1 MENGLLLA
9 NIYRLLTAEDYP
21 VSSDAVIGRNERKG
35 LTQFH
40 FWSGILAKELQSG
53 PCGKQFWRS
62 DGKRNRY
69 TSYLC
74 NRSPEI
80 KNYAAYAQEIAAWLS
95 VDTLEYQIH
104 MFSDFLADR
113 KYRHDILIR
122 RITALLQL
130 ARKEDPCCIEEIA
143 EHILKT
149 AGQRLHS
156 DREKLFQAAWLLTVL
171 SLYCAAGDAMDK
183 PVMDVLRESVY
194 SMEFL
199 LWRNSRAE
207 KPEPNVKFLTLHSG
221 ILQDHPLARKRW
233 LGCEAQLQTVR
244 GAVASNGKCLI
255 TGIGGSGKTELLR
268 QLLRECEEQKCVDV
282 IAVVIYD
289 GGIAQSFVRSF
300 YGFTREDPQ
309 ECFKKILVKLK
320 KECSQNRV
328 LLVIDNVINGY
339 GEDPE
344 LKQLLSLDCAVILT
358 SRRSSLEGFETC
370 WMMPVSPE
378 DGRQIFENHYGDL
391 TDGER
396 REILDRLTGDDTLC
410 HPLTLR
416 LLAGTAKQKGW
427 SAAEL
432 ITKLHRGLNG
442 SGLNGSDG
450 RAEQTVLLEQTY
462 RQLYSYAAIPKE
474 YHKIVEL
481 FTLLPKDSYS
491 PSFLRRWFPDI
502 TGKTPEPALT
512 FLTGGGWLEQ
522 TNEGWSMH
530 PFIAQCLRRVVRKE
544 RTVETFLRKLQSS
557 LLDMGP
563 MDEPEAE
570 EENFCRMCRIY
581 MHIADM
587 TGGHVSGKFI
597 WAYANAASI
606 SEHTETEIAHFEK
619 KLNRMKKWCVDWND
633 SMEAA
638 YWRTVYRWR
647 LGNAEPGKALYARQR
662 QQRTIPD
669 ALYFDFCLSAGYFLK
684 YQQETELAG
693 EMFREVLEN
702 AAASVQKATAYFYMY
717 ELTQVTGDYAASARW
732 GREGA
737 AYVKAHPECGFAL
750 TFTNLFALGAGS
762 LKYQK
767 DDTLEALQAI
777 KELLTETSPD
787 WCKAQYAALAGTYE
801 LLYGEP
807 EAALEHYQ
815 WQKNHILE
823 YQGKC
828 YSYYNVLGQIGQVLR
843 RLKRYE
849 EALESYQE
857 ILGFADRNSHTA
869 LHQRICCNLSGV
881 YLDMERPADA
891 LVYLRDAVAEGRTIG
906 GLPLGEAL
914 WSTALAYRQLQDSAG
929 ELTALREAH
938 PLLEEAYG
946 PKHSKT
952 QAAQQR
958 LWELTEKSKI

>member
-1 MENGLLLA
+1 MVNGLLLT

-21 VSSDAVIGRNERKG
+21 IPSDAVIGRNERKG
-35 LTQFH
+35 LTQFY
-40 FWSGILAKELQSG
+40 FWNEILAKELQSG
-53 PCGKQFWRS
+53 PCGKQFWRN

-80 KNYAAYAQEIAAWLS
+80 KNYTSYAQEIAAWLN
-95 VDTLEYQIH
+95 VDTLEYQISR
-104 MFSDFLADR
+104 FSEFLSDR

-122 RITALLQL
+122 RITELMRL
-130 ARKEDPCCIEEIA
+130 ARREDPCCCEEIA
-143 EHILKT
+143 QHILKT
-149 AGQRLHS
+149 ASQKLDD
-156 DREKLFQAAWLLTVL
+156 DREKRFQAAWLLTML
-171 SLYCAAGDAMDK
+171 FLYCAAGEAMDK
-183 PVMDVLRESVY
+183 QVMDVLREQIY

-199 LWRNSRAE
+199 LWRNIPAE
-207 KPEPNVKFLTLHSG
+207 KSEPNVKFLTLHSG

-244 GAVASNGKCLI
+244 QAVASNGKCLI

-268 QLLRECEEQKCVDV
+268 QLLRECEEQKCVDA
-282 IAVVIYD
+282 IAVIIYD
-289 GGIAQSFVRSF
+289 GGIARSFVRCF

-309 ECFKKILVKLK
+309 ESFKKILVKLK
-320 KECSQNRV
+320 KKCAQSRV
-328 LLVIDNVINGY
+328 LLVIDDVTHGY
-339 GEDPE
+339 AEDPE
-344 LKQLLSLDCAVILT
+344 LEQLLSLDCAVVLT
-358 SRRSSLEGFETC
+358 SRRSSLEGFEAC
-370 WMMPVSPE
+370 WMTLTSAE
-378 DGRQIFENHYGDL
+378 DGTQIFENDYGDL
-391 TDGER
+391 GDGER
-396 REILDRLTGDDTLC
+396 QEILERLVSDDTLC

-416 LLAGTAKQKGW
+416 LLAGTAKQNGW
-427 SAAEL
+427 SVAEL
-432 ITKLHRGLNG
+432 IPKLHKVLTE
-442 SGLNGSDG
+442 SD
-450 RAEQTVLLEQTY
+450 AQTEQTALLERTY
-462 RQLYSYAAIPKE
+462 RQLYSYIDIPKE

-481 FTLLPKDSYS
+481 FTLLPRDSYS
-491 PSFLRRWFPDI
+491 SSFLYRWFPDI
-502 TGKTPEPALT
+502 MGQAPEPALT
-512 FLTGGGWLEQ
+512 FLTAGGWLEQ
-522 TNEGWSMH
+522 ANDGWSMH

-544 RTVETFLRKLQSS
+544 RTVEPFLRKLQST

-581 MHIADM
+581 IHIADM
-587 TGGHVSGKFI
+587 TGGHVSGKFM
-597 WAYANAASI
+597 WAYANAAAI
-606 SEHTETEIAHFEK
+606 SEHTETEIAHLEK

-633 SMEAA
+633 SVEAA

-647 LGNAEPGKALYARQR
+647 GGDAELGKAFYARQR
-662 QQRTIPD
+662 QQRTITD

-684 YQQETELAG
+684 YRQQTELAG

-702 AAASVQKATAYFYMY
+702 AAAPVQKATAYFYMY

-732 GREGA
+732 GRKGA
-737 AYVKAHPECGFAL
+737 DYAKAHPECGFAL
-750 TFTNLFALGAGS
+750 IFTNLFALGAGS

-767 DDTLEALQAI
+767 DDTLEALNAM
-777 KELLTETSPD
+777 KEMLTENSPD
-787 WCKAQYAALAGTYE
+787 WCKAQYATLAGTYE
-801 LLYGEP
+801 LIYGSP
-807 EAALEHYQ
+807 KAALEHYL

-828 YSYYNVLGQIGQVLR
+828 YSYYNALGQIGQVLR

-849 EALESYQE
+849 EALESYHE
-857 ILGFADRNSHTA
+857 ILRFAGKNGHIA

-891 LVYLRDAVAEGRTIG
+891 LIYLRDAVAEGRTIG

-914 WSTALAYRQLQDSAG
+914 WSTALAYRQLQDSEG
-929 ELTALREAH
+929 ELTALREAV

-946 PKHSKT
+946 LKHPKT

-958 LWELTEKSKI
+958 LLELSEK